1 MPADPGE
8 KARVSARIDRL
19 IEHYRRLTHRRLLR
33 RAMRVWRHAELHH
46 QITRL
51 EAPPERVH

>member
-1 MPADPGE
+1 MPADPEE
-8 KARVSARIDRL
+8 KARTTTRVDRL
-19 IEHYRRLTHRRLLR
+19 IEHYRRLSHRRLVR
-33 RAMRVWRHAELHH
+33 RARRVWRHAELHH